1 MNENQ
6 FAESLLRK
14 SSDFGVALTPLQ
26 CEMLYIYYTELVR
39 VNEYMNLTAI
49 TQPEEVI
56 VKHFC
61 DSLALLKY
69 GNIKNNAT
77 LADVGTGAGFPG
89 IVAKIARQDISLTLM
104 DASQKRI
111 GFLEELCQKLN
122 IEAQCVNIR
131 AEQAGVDTDYRE
143 EFDIVTSRAVAE
155 LRVLN
160 EYCLPL
166 VKVGGKMIALKG
178 KNGCDE
184 VNLAK
189 SSIAILGGKLVKVE
203 QYNLFD
209 AGGRTLVEIQKIK
222 KTSAKYPRHNSQIK
236 SKPL

>member
-1 MNENQ
+1 MTKTD
-6 FAESLLRK
+6 FISTLLK
-14 SSDFGVALTPLQ
+14 KAVDFGVPLTEEQ
-26 CEMLYIYYTELVR
+26 GEKLYVYFEELVR

-49 TQPEEVI
+49 TEPEEVI

-69 GNIKNNAT
+69 ADIKKNAK
-77 LADVGTGAGFPG
+77 LVDVGTGAGFPG
-89 IVAKIARQDISLTLM
+89 VVVKIARDDIQLTLM
-104 DASQKRI
+104 DAAGKRI
-111 GFLEELCQKLN
+111 NFLTELCEKLD
-122 IEAQCVNIR
+122 IEVDCVHIR

-143 EFDIVTSRAVAE
+143 EFDVVTSRAVAE

-166 VKVGGKMIALKG
+166 VKVNGKFVALKG
-178 KNGCDE
+178 KSGCDE

-189 SSIAILGGKLVKVE
+189 SSMAVLGGKLTKVE
-203 QYNLFD
+203 EYSLFD
-209 AGGRTLVEIQKIK
+209 AGQRTVVEIKKVK
-222 KTSAKYPRHNSQIK
+222 KTSSKYPRHNSQIK

>member
-1 MNENQ
+1 MTKTD
-6 FAESLLRK
+6 FIDTLLKKAEE
-14 SSDFGVALTPLQ
+14 FGVPLTEEQGEKLF
-26 CEMLYIYYTELVR
+26 IYFEELVR

-49 TQPEEVI
+49 TEPEEVI

-69 GNIKNNAT
+69 SDIKKNAS
-77 LADVGTGAGFPG
+77 LVDVGTGAGFPG
-89 IVAKIARQDISLTLM
+89 IVIKIARDDINLTLM
-104 DASQKRI
+104 DAAGKRI
-111 GFLEELCQKLN
+111 NFLTELCEKLQ
-122 IEAQCVNIR
+122 IDVDCVHIR

-143 EFDIVTSRAVAE
+143 EFDVVTSRAVAE

-166 VKVGGKMIALKG
+166 VKVNGKFVALKG
-178 KNGCDE
+178 KSGCDE

-189 SSIAILGGKLVKVE
+189 SSIAILGGKLIKVHE
-203 QYNLFD
+203 YSLFD
-209 AGGRTLVEIQKIK
+209 AGERTVVEIKKVK
-222 KTSAKYPRHNSQIK
+222 KTSSKYPRHNSQIK

>member
-1 MNENQ
+1 MTKAD
-6 FAESLLRK
+6 FIDALLK
-14 SSDFGVALTPLQ
+14 KAQEFGVPLTEEQ
-26 CEMLYIYYTELVR
+26 GEKLYIYYEELIR

-49 TQPEEVI
+49 TEPEEVI

-69 GNIKNNAT
+69 SFIKENAS

-89 IVAKIARQDISLTLM
+89 VVVKIARDDIKLTLM
-104 DASQKRI
+104 DAAGKRI
-111 GFLEELCQKLN
+111 NFLTELCEKLD
-122 IEAQCVNIR
+122 IDVDCVHIR

-166 VKVGGKMIALKG
+166 VKVNGKFVALKG
-178 KNGCDE
+178 KNGCEE

-189 SSIAILGGKLVKVE
+189 SSIAVLGGKLTKVE
-203 QYNLFD
+203 EYSLFD
-209 AGGRTLVEIQKIK
+209 AGERTVVEIKKVK
-222 KTSAKYPRHNSQIK
+222 KTSPKYPRHNSQIK

>member
-1 MNENQ
+1 MNEKQ
-6 FAESLLRK
+6 FVESLLQK
-14 SSDFGVALTPLQ
+14 ASDFGVALTPSQ
-26 CEMLYIYYTELVR
+26 GEMLYIYFTELIR

-56 VKHFC
+56 IKHFC
-61 DSLALLKY
+61 DSLALIKY
-69 GNIKNNAT
+69 GNIKSNAT

-89 IVAKIARQDISLTLM
+89 IVAKIARQDLKLTLM

-111 GFLEELCQKLN
+111 GFLEELCQKLK

-131 AEQAGVDTDYRE
+131 AEQAGVDTDFRE

-155 LRVLN
+155 LRTLN

-178 KNGCDE
+178 KNGFDE

-209 AGGRTLVEIQKIK
+209 AGSRTLVEIQKIK

-236 SKPL
+236 SRPL

>member
-1 MNENQ
+1 MTKTD
-6 FAESLLRK
+6 FISTLLKKAEE
-14 SSDFGVALTPLQ
+14 FGVPLTESQ
-26 CEMLYIYYTELVR
+26 GEKLYIYFEELVR

-49 TQPEEVI
+49 TEPEEVI

-61 DSLALLKY
+61 DSLAVLKY
-69 GNIKNNAT
+69 TDIKNGAK
-77 LADVGTGAGFPG
+77 LVDVGTGAGFPG
-89 IVAKIARQDISLTLM
+89 VVVKIAREDIDLTLM
-104 DASQKRI
+104 DASGKRI
-111 GFLEELCQKLN
+111 NFLTELCEKLR
-122 IEAQCVNIR
+122 ITVDCVHIR

-143 EFDIVTSRAVAE
+143 EFDVVTSRAVAE

-166 VKVGGKMIALKG
+166 VKVNGKFAALKG

-189 SSIAILGGKLVKVE
+189 SSMAVLGGKLTKVE
-203 QYNLFD
+203 QYSLFD
-209 AGGRTLVEIQKIK
+209 AGERTVVEIKKVK
-222 KTSAKYPRHNSQIK
+222 KTSSKYPRHNSQIK

>member
-1 MNENQ
+1 MTKTE
-6 FAESLLRK
+6 FIATLLKKAEE
-14 SSDFGVALTPLQ
+14 FGVPLTETQGEKLF
-26 CEMLYIYYTELVR
+26 IYFEELVR
-39 VNEYMNLTAI
+39 VNKYMNLTAI
-49 TQPEEVI
+49 TEPDEVI

-61 DSLALLKY
+61 DSLALVKY
-69 GNIKNNAT
+69 ANIKEGAKV
-77 LADVGTGAGFPG
+77 ADIGTGAGFPG
-89 IVAKIARQDISLTLM
+89 VVVKIAREDIDLTLM
-104 DASQKRI
+104 DASGKRI
-111 GFLEELCQKLN
+111 SFLTELCEKLG
-122 IEAQCVNIR
+122 IEVECVHIR

-143 EFDIVTSRAVAE
+143 EFDVVTSRAVAE

-166 VKVGGKMIALKG
+166 VKVNGKFVALKG

-189 SSIAILGGKLVKVE
+189 PSIAILGGKLTKVYE
-203 QYNLFD
+203 YSLFD
-209 AGGRTLVEIQKIK
+209 AGERTVVEIKKIK

>member
-1 MNENQ
+1 MTKTD
-6 FAESLLRK
+6 FISTLLKKAEE
-14 SSDFGVALTPLQ
+14 FGVPLTESQ
-26 CEMLYIYYTELVR
+26 GEKLYIYFEELVR

-49 TQPEEVI
+49 TEPEEVI

-61 DSLALLKY
+61 DSLALVKY
-69 GNIKNNAT
+69 GNIKNGAM
-77 LADVGTGAGFPG
+77 LADIGTGAGFPG
-89 IVAKIARQDISLTLM
+89 VVVKIARDDINLTLM
-104 DASQKRI
+104 DASGKRI
-111 GFLEELCQKLN
+111 NFLEELCEKLE
-122 IEAQCVNIR
+122 IEVECVHIR

-143 EFDIVTSRAVAE
+143 EFDVVTSRAVAE

-166 VKVGGKMIALKG
+166 VKVNGKFVALKG

-189 SSIAILGGKLVKVE
+189 SSMAILGGKLIKVYE
-203 QYNLFD
+203 YSLFD
-209 AGGRTLVEIQKIK
+209 AGERTVVEIKKVK
-222 KTSAKYPRHNSQIK
+222 KTSSKYPRHNSQIK